1 MIYPEYFYD
10 LIKLHLRDISRL
22 PSDVLCPEGGCLEI
36 GPVSSGSSCVL
47 GMMPG
52 LLCRLV
58 CTWS

>member
-36 GPVSSGSSCVL
+36 GPVSSGS
-47 GMMPG
+47 
-52 LLCRLV
+52 R
-58 CTWS
+58 